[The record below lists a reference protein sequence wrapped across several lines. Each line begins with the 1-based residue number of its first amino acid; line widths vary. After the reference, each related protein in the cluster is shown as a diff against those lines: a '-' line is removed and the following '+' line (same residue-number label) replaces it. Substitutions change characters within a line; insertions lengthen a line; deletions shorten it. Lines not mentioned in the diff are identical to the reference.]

1 MADPNKKVYPSA
13 VYEVE
18 ERGLTLKEYFAG
30 QALMGLLTQTN
41 SQYNT
46 YDEYIVKRAITI
58 AEDMCKNL

>member
-1 MADPNKKVYPSA
+1 MADPNKKVYPSVSGVA
-13 VYEVE
+13 EK
-18 ERGLTLKEYFAG
+18 GLTLKEYFAG
-30 QALMGLLTQTN
+30 QALLALLTQTN